1 MSFLSR
7 QRLAAAATYS
17 QNVYACAATLQQG
30 AFAPLLA
37 AARFYAAACSTRTHR
52 AAMRV
57 LLDTLQPTLLALL
70 LALARNLSSQAHMS
84 LTRG

>member
-7 QRLAAAATYS
+7 QRLGAAATYS

-30 AFAPLLA
+30 AFAPPLSQ
-37 AARFYAAACSTRTHR
+37 RFYAAACSTRTHR

-57 LLDTLQPTLLALL
+57 LPDTLQPTLLALL